1 MSYLERVRAELA
13 ALDAKGLRR
22 TIRPRGD
29 ELDFSS
35 NDYLGLARDPAVI
48 AAAAPQTSV
57 GSGGSRLLAG
67 AHDEHA
73 LLETELASF
82 LGRERAL
89 LFSSGYLAAFGAVQC
104 AALVTRSAYSDRENH
119 ACIIDALR
127 LSRLKRTIFQTL
139 PPRSHDGP
147 ATIVSETLFSMSGR
161 TIDLAALLA
170 TVGADDIVILDEA
183 HALGVIGPS
192 GAGVAAGF
200 DDPRIVI
207 MGTLSKAFGSAGGFV
222 AGPAPFIELLINTAR
237 TFIFDTSLPPSL
249 ARAARVALGLIR
261 SGDAR
266 RQRLRELLAR
276 LKAAVPAITADGP
289 IVPLHIGSCERA
301 LAYAM
306 ALRERGI
313 IAPAIRPP
321 TVAAGDEQLRITIR
335 ADHTDAEIDRLAAAL
350 LEIVR

>member
-1 MSYLERVRAELA
+1 MSYLERVRAELV
-13 ALDAKGLRR
+13 ALDAKRLRR

-48 AAAAPQTSV
+48 AAAAPQTTV

-73 LLETELASF
+73 FLEAELASF

-89 LFSSGYLAAFGAVQC
+89 LFSSGYLAALGAVQS
-104 AALVTRSAYSDRENH
+104 ASLVTHTAYSDRENH

-127 LSRLKRTIFQTL
+127 LSKLQRTIFQNL
-139 PPRSHDGP
+139 PPQAHDGP

-161 TIDLAALLA
+161 TIDLAALLGTA
-170 TVGADDIVILDEA
+170 GADDIVILDEA
-183 HALGVIGPS
+183 HALGVIGPH

-200 DDPRIVI
+200 GDPRIVI
-207 MGTLSKAFGSAGGFV
+207 MGSLSKAFGCA
-222 AGPAPFIELLINTAR
+222 AGPAPFIELLMSTAR

-266 RQRLRELLAR
+266 RVRLRALLAR

-289 IVPLHIGSCERA
+289 IVPLHVGSSDGA
-301 LAYAM
+301 LAYAG

-321 TVAAGDEQLRITIR
+321 TVAPGHEQLRITIR